1 MALVDSIIYRLTSL
15 FQKKLIA
22 YLRGMSDTGWL
33 VSVLVH
39 NLHDVRGFLVILL
52 VILVGFTT
60 TFRVLFSTVPGPC
73 DVEFDETTVSFRET
87 CDAASFGSYNRA
99 FVSSFQ
105 M

>member
-1 MALVDSIIYRLTSL
+1 VSDGAPC
-15 FQKKLIA
+15 QKLIA
-22 YLRGMSDTGWL
+22 YLRGLSDTGWL

-39 NLHDVRGFLVILL
+39 NLHDVRGFLVILF

-60 TFRVLFSTVPGPC
+60 MFRILFSSVQGPC
-73 DVEFDETTVSFRET
+73 ELDYDETTETLGET
-87 CDAASFGSYNRA
+87 CEAAPFGSYNRA